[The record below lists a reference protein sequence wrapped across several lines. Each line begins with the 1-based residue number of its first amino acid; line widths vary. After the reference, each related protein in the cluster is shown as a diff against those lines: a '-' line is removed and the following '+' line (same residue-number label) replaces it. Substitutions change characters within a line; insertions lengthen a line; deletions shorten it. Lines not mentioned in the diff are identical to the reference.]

1 MLLSFLISWYAGQKC
16 MLESV
21 AVVEDAADIT
31 CPRLVFITAA
41 HNGGIIDDGRLET
54 VRCGTDDGIG
64 SVAVIPWLREA
75 AGVDQVDAVF
85 LRDQCFMSMA
95 KENCFAIFLHRFVIQ
110 IVQTVVNVLHMTMGQ
125 QDPSI
130 VGLDDLEVVCTV
142 AAVAI
147 ALDCYDRNSEFSF
160 QCTPV
165 LQVISC
171 MCNKIQI
178 GQFREDFPYFIQLS
192 MCVTD
197 Y

>member
-31 CPRLVFITAA
+31 CPRLVFIAAA

-64 SVAVIPWLREA
+64 PVTVIPWLREA
-75 AGVDQVDAVF
+75 TGVDQVDAVF
-85 LRDQCFMSMA
+85 LRDQCFVSMA
-95 KENCFAIFLHRFVIQ
+95 KENGLAIFLHRFVIQ
-110 IVQTVVNVLHMTMGQ
+110 IVQTVVDVLHMTMGQ
-125 QDPSI
+125 QDPS
-130 VGLDDLEVVCTV
+130 VVSLDDLEVICTI
-142 AAVAI
+142 AAVTV
-147 ALDCYDRNSEFSF
+147 ALDCYDRNSEFPF
-160 QCTPV
+160 QCMPV

-171 MCNKIQI
+171 MRNKIQI